1 MKQIRLYDY
10 QQDMLANIISV
21 LTDGNLQ
28 VVRVGGRNVRQG
40 RSVMVQMPTGTGK
53 TYVIASVVKWFLDNY
68 DEGEVWI
75 VAHRRELV
83 EQMQQTLGRFCLDYG
98 EIQYIGTRFTPK
110 ELKEYAAKIPNI
122 NLTDEQVKNIIQYFA
137 PTEEEF
143 NKSLRTPEQIEV
155 LKKQDEF
162 VKSQQYDHIVRPK
175 Y

>member
-1 MKQIRLYDY
+1 MELEDVKKIRDSLRQIKDR
-10 QQDMLANIISV
+10 S
-21 LTDGNLQ
+21 
-28 VVRVGGRNVRQG
+28 GREVP
-40 RSVMVQMPTGTGK
+40 V
-53 TYVIASVVKWFLDNY
+53 YVIGDNLRIFDERHCFMVWDDASAILWVFQRTENIFHGI
-68 DEGEVWI
+68 DEKAMI
-75 VAHRRELV
+75 QL
-83 EQMQQTLGRFCLDYG
+83 LCLDYG

-110 ELKEYAAKIPNI
+110 ELKEYAAKITNI